1 MTTVAV
7 RVFLAGSHVHA
18 WRCPADHPSVQ
29 LVLDALSANAH
40 PSYHAE
46 RPLIRL
52 IVPNDEGGERAL
64 CFLRQSL
71 VAVELDPP
79 LVDRLPT
86 LHTARA
92 TAARSA
98 EPGSTPTE
106 RVERPRAVVLPGFLS
121 DDDRAEIFG
130 ELVAR
135 EADFSPAQVVSAPK
149 SRSDDYDYRRA
160 RVLQDTAWL
169 RAPFLAAVRDAMP
182 RILGGLDV
190 PMPEEPD
197 WEFQITAHN
206 HLDYFKVHRDNASV
220 ALRGRLVSWVWYLHR
235 QPRPF
240 EGGELVLFDS
250 VVGADGQSRKGE
262 GFRMIEPAD
271 NTLVAFPS
279 DCWHLVR
286 TVRCASGAFG
296 DSRFTVNGWLRDPA
310 RTG

>member
-1 MTTVAV
+1 MSTVTV
-7 RVFLAGSHVHA
+7 RIFLAGSHTHG
-18 WRCPADHPSVQ
+18 WRCAADHPSVG

-40 PSYHAE
+40 PEYHRQ

-52 IVPNDEGGERAL
+52 VVPTDDGGERAL

-86 LHTARA
+86 VHTARA
-92 TAARSA
+92 AAAGAPTAD
-98 EPGSTPTE
+98 
-106 RVERPRAVVLPGFLS
+106 RVERPRAVVLPGFLGEA
-121 DDDRAEIFG
+121 DRDAILD

-135 EADFSPAQVVSAPK
+135 ESAFTPAQVISAER
-149 SRSDDYDYRRA
+149 SASDDYDYRRA
-160 RVLQDTAWL
+160 RVLQDTGWL
-169 RAPFLAAVRDAMP
+169 REPFLAAVRDAMS
-182 RILGGLDV
+182 RILGPLGI
-190 PMPEEPD
+190 EPPARTD

-206 HLDYFKVHRDNASV
+206 HLDYFKVHRDNASEG
-220 ALRGRLVSWVWYLHR
+220 LRGRLVSWVWYLHR

-240 EGGELVLFDS
+240 EGGELVLFDT
-250 VVGADGQSRKGE
+250 VVDADGNVRKGE

-286 TVRCASGAFG
+286 AVRCPGGAFA
-296 DSRFTVNGWLRDPA
+296 DSRFTVNGWLRDPD